1 VSRAVRS
8 APCVVSVAEHTGW
21 AHLVCVAAHGRVPAV
36 IDRRRVTLID
46 PGLPTQPYEHDTM
59 AMREDEADD
68 LIARVQKS
76 VSACSVRALE
86 RLVGELAPVS
96 PVAALAIREPP
107 FPSIPSSVAAVH
119 ASYQLRCSADGM
131 MYQQAICRAA
141 RRLKLSVQLCK
152 RGEEVRP
159 RGRAARPDAE
169 CRGGLHCPFGPP
181 LRSAVDRRASAC
193 IRGRYRR
200 AGAAYARPPIA
211 EQRLRFGFVGPVR
224 SDRLARHG
232 SCISQEHGHR

>member
-1 VSRAVRS
+1 
-8 APCVVSVAEHTGW
+8 
-21 AHLVCVAAHGRVPAV
+21 VAAHGRVPAV

-46 PGLPTQPYEHDTM
+46 PGLPTQPYEHDTT

-152 RGEEVRP
+152 RGEESARAAEQLGLTPSVVEDFIARSGRP
-159 RGRAARPDAE
+159 SGPPWTEEHRRAFAAGIAALAPHMRGRLSLSS
-169 CRGGLHCPFGPP
+169 G
-181 LRSAVDRRASAC
+181 
-193 IRGRYRR
+193 
-200 AGAAYARPPIA
+200 
-211 EQRLRFGFVGPVR
+211 
-224 SDRLARHG
+224 
-232 SCISQEHGHR
+232 

>member
-1 VSRAVRS
+1 
-8 APCVVSVAEHTGW
+8 VSVADHTGW
-21 AHLVCVAAHGRVPAV
+21 AHLVCVSAHGRVPAV
-36 IDRRRVTLID
+36 IERRRVTLID

-96 PVAALAIREPP
+96 PVVALAIREPP
-107 FPSIPSSVAAVH
+107 FPSIPASVAAVH

-131 MYQQAICRAA
+131 LYQQAICRAA

-152 RGEEVRP
+152 RGDESA
-159 RGRAARPDAE
+159 RAAEQLGVTPGDVEDFVARSGRPA
-169 CRGGLHCPFGPP
+169 GPP
-181 LRSAVDRRASAC
+181 WTEEHRRAFAAG
-193 IRGRYRR
+193 IAALAPHVRGL
-200 AGAAYARPPIA
+200 GLEVAR
-211 EQRLRFGFVGPVR
+211 
-224 SDRLARHG
+224 
-232 SCISQEHGHR
+232 

>member
-1 VSRAVRS
+1 VSRAVRR

-36 IDRRRVTLID
+36 IERRRVTLID

-96 PVAALAIREPP
+96 PVVALAIREPP
-107 FPSIPSSVAAVH
+107 FPSIPNSVAAVH

-141 RRLKLSVQLCK
+141 SRLTLAVQLCK
-152 RGEEVRP
+152 RGEESNRAAEQLGVPPGDVEDFVARSGRP
-159 RGRAARPDAE
+159 AGPPWTEEHRRAFAAGIAALAPHVRGR
-169 CRGGLHCPFGPP
+169 LS
-181 LRSAVDRRASAC
+181 LQVAS
-193 IRGRYRR
+193 
-200 AGAAYARPPIA
+200 
-211 EQRLRFGFVGPVR
+211 
-224 SDRLARHG
+224 
-232 SCISQEHGHR
+232 